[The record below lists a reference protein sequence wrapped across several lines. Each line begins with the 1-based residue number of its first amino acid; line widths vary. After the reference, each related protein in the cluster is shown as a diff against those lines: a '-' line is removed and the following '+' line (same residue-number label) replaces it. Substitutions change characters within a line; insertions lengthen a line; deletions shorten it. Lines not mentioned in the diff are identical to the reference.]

1 MTERFLTIQARRDNK
16 STTVPK
22 KEHGFQKHIE
32 KIKFKD
38 REREGGRGGGMIMA
52 RHSRDHKSTFTQR
65 RI

>member
-22 KEHGFQKHIE
+22 KRTYGFQKHIE
-32 KIKFKD
+32 KIKFK
-38 REREGGRGGGMIMA
+38 EREEGRGGGMIMA
-52 RHSRDHKSTFTQR
+52 RHSRDHKSTFTRR